1 MNKLDQF
8 VRHILVNKKLF
19 SNMSLFKY
27 IVAIL
32 VLAAALYL
40 FYSFTKKKEE
50 EKLSQN
56 VKVLEIY
63 SLKIPNAFVT

>member
-1 MNKLDQF
+1 
-8 VRHILVNKKLF
+8 
-19 SNMSLFKY
+19 MSLFKY

-32 VLAAALYL
+32 VLAVAVYL

-56 VKVLEIY
+56 VKVLE
-63 SLKIPNAFVT
+63 SQLESDDALESDVFTKS